1 MAQTVCEAVGNIAS
15 ADNSEIYHKLPL
27 WSLLFFD
34 NRSPSE
40 MALFAQNGLSSYS
53 DLPDSNYISNPLSI
67 VQHRMSK
74 YIKNDYRK
82 VAF

>member
-1 MAQTVCEAVGNIAS
+1 
-15 ADNSEIYHKLPL
+15 
-27 WSLLFFD
+27 
-34 NRSPSE
+34 
-40 MALFAQNGLSSYS
+40 MALFAQNGSSSYS
-53 DLPDSNYISNPLSI
+53 DLPASNYISNPLSI